1 MGANADQERTGG
13 FAPADSAAGRGRKR
27 VQIVG
32 ATGYGGL
39 GILELLLEHPG
50 FEITALAARDDAGKR
65 IDEVYPHLTGRCALL
80 VQAPQDVDI
89 GAGADVVV
97 FATPDRVSQG
107 YARGLADAGV
117 RFLDYSGD
125 FRFPDPAA
133 YARYAASHPSVGEM
147 AHAAPELLG
156 RAAYGITELNAA
168 RIAAAPVVGNPG
180 CFAAGIIL
188 GLAPLFSEG
197 LVEGGHVAVDALTG
211 SSGAGKKPAPLQHF
225 SHLNDNVVPYRVL
238 GHQHVVESELTLGS
252 LGKAAGASIDFVP
265 HLLGV
270 TRGILS
276 TMHAALSRSA
286 SRGALLD
293 LYREFYQGQPFIRIL
308 DQPPTLKG
316 TAGSNYCDI
325 SLVTSADGRRVVVI
339 SSIDNLMK
347 GQSGSALQNLN
358 VMFGFDPATGLG
370 RGPLYP

>member
-1 MGANADQERTGG
+1 MGENQPQEFASPAAADRT
-13 FAPADSAAGRGRKR
+13 FAGDRKR
-27 VQIVG
+27 VQVVG

-39 GILELLLEHPG
+39 GIVELLLEHPG
-50 FEITALAARDDAGKR
+50 FEIAALAARDDAGKR
-65 IDEVYPHLTGRCALL
+65 MDEVYPHLTGRCGLV
-80 VQAPQDVDI
+80 VQAPQDIDV
-89 GAGADVVV
+89 GAGVDAVV

-125 FRFPDPAA
+125 FRFPDAA
-133 YARYAASHPSVGEM
+133 GYARYAASHPSIGDTV
-147 AHAAPELLG
+147 HAAPELLS
-156 RAAYGITELNAA
+156 RAVYGITELNAA
-168 RIAAAPVVGNPG
+168 RIVEAPIVGNPG

-188 GLAPLFSEG
+188 GLAPLFAEG
-197 LVEGGHVAVDALTG
+197 LVEGGQVAVDALTG

-225 SHLNDNVVPYRVL
+225 SHLNDNVIPYRVL
-238 GHQHVVESELTLGS
+238 GHQHVAESELTLGR
-252 LGKAAGASIDFVP
+252 LGKASGATIDFVP
-265 HLLGV
+265 HLIGV

-276 TMHAALSRSA
+276 TMHATLSRSA
-286 SRGALLD
+286 SREALLD
-293 LYREFYQGQPFIRIL
+293 LYREFYQGQPFIRVL

-316 TAGSNYCDI
+316 TAGSNYCDV

-370 RGPLYP
+370 RAPLYP